1 MKRTWALYVQTRE
14 GHKELG
20 LGKFDSYSDAL
31 KEARVRAQGKYKSGD
46 VVGARRP
53 DVPAPDEEKRQKLLA
68 KIEDGGNGE
77 SVEDRRARAK
87 KILTELMADDLRR
100 KGLKPKKPD

>member
-1 MKRTWALYVQTRE
+1 LFVQTGE

-20 LGKFDSYSDAL
+20 LGKFASYAEAI
-31 KEARVRAQGKYKSGD
+31 KEAKVRAQGKYKSGD

-53 DVPAPDEEKRQKLLA
+53 DVPAPDEEKRQKVLA

-87 KILTELMADDLRR
+87 KILTELIADDLRR